1 VDRVTANELDRL
13 ARARQA
19 VQGIGDAALRSNQH
33 RAEVLAVALEAA
45 GRGDLND
52 DDWSAAAAVAHQL
65 VGSAGTFGYTR
76 ASKLAR
82 ELEHFLIAAESGP
95 SELAAAR
102 AALGVISLDLRAAPD
117 DEQF

>member
-1 VDRVTANELDRL
+1 MTANELDRL

-45 GRGDLND
+45 GRGDLSD
-52 DDWSAAAAVAHQL
+52 DDWAAAAAVAHQL

-82 ELEHFLIAAESGP
+82 ELERLLIAAEAGA
-95 SELAAAR
+95 SELAEAR
-102 AALGVISLDLRAAPD
+102 AALAVISKDLRSAPE